1 MDLKKILFLL
11 VVLLAN
17 IIQGITGFA
26 GTVLAMPPSVL
37 LVGMDT
43 AKPILNALGLLS
55 GIWVAVTQRKHI
67 KTKEFIKV
75 TAVMA
80 AGLFAGMFVRGF
92 FEGQTRLMHIVLG
105 AVVGMIGAVGL
116 FHSFFPHK
124 HDPDMQ
130 PHPRRSVSGGAYL
143 VAAGVFHGLFVCGG
157 PLMVAY
163 LQGRLKDKNEF
174 RATVSCVWIVLNSIL
189 LIDDLRLGHWNA
201 GTLRLLPWSAAVLFA
216 GMFLGGL
223 LYRKMSRE
231 AFMKLTFALLIV
243 SGISLFL

>member
-1 MDLKKILFLL
+1 MDLKKIFFLL

-80 AGLFAGMFVRGF
+80 AGLFVGMFVRGF
-92 FEGQTRLMHIVLG
+92 FADQTKLMHLILG
-105 AVVGMIGAVGL
+105 VVVVMIGAVGL

-124 HDPDMQ
+124 HDPDRK
-130 PHPRRSVSGGAYL
+130 PHPHHSVSGGAYL

-163 LQGRLKDKNEF
+163 LQGKLPDKNEF

-189 LIDDLRLGHWNA
+189 LIDDLRLGNWHA
-201 GTLRLLPWSAAVLFA
+201 ETAKLMLPAVAVLA
-216 GMFLGGL
+216 VGMVLGGVL
-223 LYRKMSRE
+223 ANKMSRR
-231 AFMKLTFALLIV
+231 AFMRLTFVLLIV
-243 SGISLFL
+243 SGVMLFI